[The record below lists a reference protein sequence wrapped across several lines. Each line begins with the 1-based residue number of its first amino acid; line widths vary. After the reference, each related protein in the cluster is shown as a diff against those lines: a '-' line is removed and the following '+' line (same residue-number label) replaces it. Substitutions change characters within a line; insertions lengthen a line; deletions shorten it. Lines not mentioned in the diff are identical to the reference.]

1 MNTPATGAPEGGA
14 AEFDPDD
21 NRHPLQ
27 IPNFRLLWLA
37 RMAAVLGG
45 TAQGAAIAW
54 EVYTLAR
61 RHSDVNESAFYL
73 GMFGLSQFI
82 ALFCLTIPAG
92 IIVDR
97 VARKNV
103 MFVVLLLQSILSLV
117 FCAYSLLPDAPI
129 WGLFVLGFIQGAL
142 RAFIAP
148 ATSALGPM
156 LVPRQALPKAIAMNS
171 MSMQVGSIVGPA
183 LGGVL
188 IAISTQAAYVVCTV
202 MLVLATGLIF
212 AIKADTR
219 PAAPT
224 GSKTEMVKE
233 GADFIWKS
241 KLLLGAMSLD
251 LAAVLL
257 GGATALI
264 PVFSRDV
271 LHVSPFYFGLL
282 QAATPAGAIL
292 MSMSLSQFPIRRNAG
307 PWMYSCV
314 AIFGVATIVFGLS
327 RNVWLSILAL
337 VVLGAADMVSVFVRQ
352 TLVQIVTPDHMRGR
366 VSSASFLFIGA
377 SNQLGEFESGTVAR
391 FIGPVGAAL
400 FGGIG
405 SLLVTLIWIKLFPV
419 LWKADRLE

>member
-1 MNTPATGAPEGGA
+1 MTASQGGGGDA
-14 AEFDPDD
+14 NGFDPDD

-27 IPNFRLLWLA
+27 IGNFRLLWLA

-45 TAQGAAIAW
+45 QAQGAAIAW

-61 RHSDVNESAFYL
+61 RHNGVNESAFYV

-92 IIVDR
+92 IIADR
-97 VARKNV
+97 VPRKTV
-103 MFVVLLLQSILSLV
+103 MFVALLLQSVLSLA
-117 FCAYSLLPDAPI
+117 FCAYSLFPDPPI
-129 WGLFVLGFIQGAL
+129 WGLFVLGFVQGAL

-156 LVPRQALPKAIAMNS
+156 LVPRQALSKAIAMNS

-183 LGGVL
+183 LGGML
-188 IAISTQAAYVVCTV
+188 IAISTQAAYVVCAI
-202 MLVLATGLIF
+202 MLIVATALIF
-212 AIKADTR
+212 AIRADTR
-219 PAAPT
+219 PVGVT
-224 GSKTEMVKE
+224 GSKTEMVRE
-233 GADFIWKS
+233 GAEFIWKS
-241 KLLLGAMSLD
+241 KMLLGAMSLD

-292 MSMSLSQFPIRRNAG
+292 VSMSLAQWPIRRRAG
-307 PWMYSCV
+307 PWMYACV
-314 AIFGVATIVFGLS
+314 AIFGLATIVFGLS
-327 RNVWLSILAL
+327 RNIWLSIAALA
-337 VVLGAADMVSVFVRQ
+337 VLGAADMVSVFVRQ

-391 FIGPVGAAL
+391 FLGPVGAAL
-400 FGGIG
+400 FGGFG
-405 SLLVTLIWIKLFPV
+405 SLLVTLVWIKLFPV
-419 LWKADRLE
+419 LFKADRLE

>member
-1 MNTPATGAPEGGA
+1 MNRPATGIS
-14 AEFDPDD
+14 EFDPDD

-61 RHSDVNESAFYL
+61 RHSGVNESAFYL
-73 GMFGLSQFI
+73 GMFGLSQFV

-103 MFVVLLLQSILSLV
+103 MFITLLLQSILSLV

-183 LGGVL
+183 LGGML
-188 IAISTQAAYVVCTV
+188 IAISTQAAYIVCTV
-202 MLVLATGLIF
+202 MLMLATGLIF
-212 AIKADTR
+212 AIRADTR
-219 PAAPT
+219 PATPS

-233 GADFIWKS
+233 GASFIWKS
-241 KLLLGAMSLD
+241 RLLLGAMSLD

-292 MSMSLSQFPIRRNAG
+292 MSISLSQFPIRRNAG

-314 AIFGVATIVFGLS
+314 ALFGVATIVFGLS
-327 RNVWLSILAL
+327 RSVWLSIAALA
-337 VVLGAADMVSVFVRQ
+337 VLGAADMVSVFVRQ

-391 FIGPVGAAL
+391 FMGPVGAAL

>member
-1 MNTPATGAPEGGA
+1 MTASQGGA
-14 AEFDPDD
+14 ADANGFDPDD

-45 TAQGAAIAW
+45 QAQGAAIAW

-61 RHSDVNESAFYL
+61 RHNGVNESAFYV

-92 IIVDR
+92 IIADR
-97 VARKNV
+97 VPRKTV
-103 MFVVLLLQSILSLV
+103 MFVALLLQSVLSLA
-117 FCAYSLLPDAPI
+117 FCAYSLFPDPPI
-129 WGLFVLGFIQGAL
+129 WGLFVLGFVQGAL

-156 LVPRQALPKAIAMNS
+156 LVPRQALSKAIAMNS

-183 LGGVL
+183 LGGML
-188 IAISTQAAYVVCTV
+188 IAISTQAAYVVCAI
-202 MLVLATGLIF
+202 MLIVATALIF
-212 AIKADTR
+212 AIRADTR
-219 PAAPT
+219 PVGVT

-233 GADFIWKS
+233 GAEFIWKS
-241 KLLLGAMSLD
+241 KMLLGAMSLD

-292 MSMSLSQFPIRRNAG
+292 VSMSLSQWPIRRRAG
-307 PWMYSCV
+307 PWMYACV
-314 AIFGVATIVFGLS
+314 AIFGLATIVFGLS
-327 RNVWLSILAL
+327 RNIWL
-337 VVLGAADMVSVFVRQ
+337 
-352 TLVQIVTPDHMRGR
+352 
-366 VSSASFLFIGA
+366 
-377 SNQLGEFESGTVAR
+377 
-391 FIGPVGAAL
+391 
-400 FGGIG
+400 
-405 SLLVTLIWIKLFPV
+405 
-419 LWKADRLE
+419 

>member
-1 MNTPATGAPEGGA
+1 MTTSDSGAEA
-14 AEFDPDD
+14 ASQGLEPDD

-27 IPNFRLLWLA
+27 IRNFLLLFLS
-37 RMAAVLGG
+37 RIAAVLGG

-61 RHSDVNESAFYL
+61 RHNDVNESAFYV

-92 IIVDR
+92 ILVDR
-97 VARKNV
+97 VARKK
-103 MFVVLLLQSILSLV
+103 VLLGTLSLQSLLSVV
-117 FCAYSLLPDAPI
+117 FCLYTLLPDPPI
-129 WGLFVLGFIQGAL
+129 WGLFVLGFVQGAL
-142 RAFIAP
+142 RAFGAP

-156 LVPRQALPKAIAMNS
+156 LVPRQVLPKAIAMNS

-188 IAISTQAAYVVCTV
+188 IAFSTQSAYIVCAVLMVVATV
-202 MLVLATGLIF
+202 MIF
-212 AIKADTR
+212 AIDADTQ
-219 PAAPT
+219 PQAPT

-233 GADFIWKS
+233 GAEFIWKS
-241 KLLLGAMSLD
+241 KMLLGAMSLD

-264 PVFSRDV
+264 PVFARDV
-271 LHVSPFYFGLL
+271 LQVSPFYFGLL

-292 MSMSLSQFPIRRNAG
+292 MSLSLSQFPIRRHAG
-307 PWMYSCV
+307 PWMYACV
-314 AIFGVATIVFGLS
+314 AIFGAATIVFGLS
-327 RNVWLSILAL
+327 RNIWLSILAL
-337 VVLGAADMVSVFVRQ
+337 MVLGAADMVSVFVRQ
-352 TLVQIVTPDHMRGR
+352 TLVQLFTPDHMRGR

-377 SNQLGEFESGTVAR
+377 SNQLGEFESGVTAR
-391 FIGPVGAAL
+391 FLGPVGAAL

-405 SLLVTLIWIKLFPV
+405 SLLVTVIWIWLFPV
-419 LWKADRLE
+419 LFKADRLE

>member
-1 MNTPATGAPEGGA
+1 VTTSDSGAEA
-14 AEFDPDD
+14 ASQGFEPDD

-27 IPNFRLLWLA
+27 IRNFLLLFLS
-37 RMAAVLGG
+37 RIAAVLGG

-61 RHSDVNESAFYL
+61 RHNDVNESAFYV

-92 IIVDR
+92 ILVDR
-97 VARKNV
+97 VARKK
-103 MFVVLLLQSILSLV
+103 VLLGTLSLQSVLSVV
-117 FCAYSLLPDAPI
+117 FCLYTLLPDPPI
-129 WGLFVLGFIQGAL
+129 WGLFVLGFVQGAL
-142 RAFIAP
+142 RAFGAP

-188 IAISTQAAYVVCTV
+188 IAFSTQSAYVVCA
-202 MLVLATGLIF
+202 VLMVVATLMIF
-212 AIKADTR
+212 AIDADTQ
-219 PAAPT
+219 PQAPT
-224 GSKTEMVKE
+224 GSKTEMVRE
-233 GADFIWKS
+233 GAEFIWKS
-241 KLLLGAMSLD
+241 KMLLGAMSLD

-264 PVFSRDV
+264 PVFARDV
-271 LHVSPFYFGLL
+271 LQVSPFYFGLL

-292 MSMSLSQFPIRRNAG
+292 MSLSLSQFPIRRHAG
-307 PWMYSCV
+307 PWMYVCV
-314 AIFGVATIVFGLS
+314 AIFGVATIVFGVS
-327 RNVWLSILAL
+327 RNIWLSILAL
-337 VVLGAADMVSVFVRQ
+337 MALGAADMVSVFVRQ
-352 TLVQIVTPDHMRGR
+352 TLVQLFTPDHMRGR

-377 SNQLGEFESGTVAR
+377 SNQLGEFESGVTAR
-391 FIGPVGAAL
+391 FLGPVGAAL

-405 SLLVTLIWIKLFPV
+405 SLLVTVIWIRLFPV
-419 LWKADRLE
+419 LFKADRLE

>member
-1 MNTPATGAPEGGA
+1 VTTSASGAEA
-14 AEFDPDD
+14 ASQGYEPDD

-27 IPNFRLLWLA
+27 IRNFLLLFLS
-37 RMAAVLGG
+37 RIAAVLGG

-61 RHSDVNESAFYL
+61 RHNDVNESAFYV

-92 IIVDR
+92 ILVDR
-97 VARKNV
+97 MARKK
-103 MFVVLLLQSILSLV
+103 VLLGTLSLQSALSVV
-117 FCAYSLLPDAPI
+117 FCLYTLLPDPPI
-129 WGLFVLGFIQGAL
+129 WGLFVLGFVQGAL
-142 RAFIAP
+142 RAFGAP

-156 LVPRQALPKAIAMNS
+156 LVPRQVLPKAIAMNS

-188 IAISTQAAYVVCTV
+188 IAFSTQSAYVVCAVLMVVATV
-202 MLVLATGLIF
+202 MIF
-212 AIKADTR
+212 AIDADTQ
-219 PAAPT
+219 PQAPT

-233 GADFIWKS
+233 GAEFIWKS
-241 KLLLGAMSLD
+241 KMLLGAMSLD

-264 PVFSRDV
+264 PVFARDV
-271 LHVSPFYFGLL
+271 LQVSPFYFGLL

-292 MSMSLSQFPIRRNAG
+292 MSLSLSQFPIRRHAG
-307 PWMYSCV
+307 PWMYACV
-314 AIFGVATIVFGLS
+314 AIFGVATIAFGLS
-327 RNVWLSILAL
+327 RNIWLSIFAL
-337 VVLGAADMVSVFVRQ
+337 MALGAADMVSVFVRQ
-352 TLVQIVTPDHMRGR
+352 TLVQLFTPDHMRGR

-377 SNQLGEFESGTVAR
+377 SNQLGEFESGVTAR
-391 FIGPVGAAL
+391 FLGPVGAAL

-405 SLLVTLIWIKLFPV
+405 SLLVTVIWIRLFPV
-419 LWKADRLE
+419 LFKADRLE